1 MTPDQRVRLA
11 SASTSGCPIAGD
23 EKYGDFELNRRLQHH
38 GLKRMY
44 LHAWRLQFT
53 HPASSERIELLAPLP
68 PDLACFCPLS

>member
-1 MTPDQRVRLA
+1 
-11 SASTSGCPIAGD
+11 
-23 EKYGDFELNRRLQHH
+23 QHH